1 MDIIQQFPLPEEIQ
15 NLIRYK
21 VQELYIKDRY
31 NIGWI
36 KINQIINNLKKND
49 FSLNLSEH
57 LFDFELEF
65 ECVMRLPKLE
75 SIT

>member
-1 MDIIQQFPLPEEIQ
+1 MDIIQQLPLPEEIQ
-15 NLIRYK
+15 NLIRNK
-21 VQELYIKDRY
+21 VQELYIKEKH
-31 NIGWI
+31 NSGWL
-36 KINQIINNLKKND
+36 KINQFKKSLKKND

-75 SIT
+75 SIS